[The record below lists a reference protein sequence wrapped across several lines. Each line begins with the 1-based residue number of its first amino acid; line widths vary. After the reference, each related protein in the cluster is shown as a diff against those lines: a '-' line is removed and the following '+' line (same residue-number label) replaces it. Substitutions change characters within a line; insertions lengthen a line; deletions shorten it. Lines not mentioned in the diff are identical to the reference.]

1 MNNSNNNSNNSNN
14 NLAKEALATSFQ
26 FGWQLHHWASED
38 KTEGDC
44 GVWWPQLS
52 GDVLLTMPVAMFLV
66 LFAAELLWHAS
77 RDGSSALTR
86 AVGYAA
92 ALEVMS
98 QAWNL
103 IHLVC
108 LARGGFPKSFLASCA
123 AVAGLASHALR
134 SALALELMLLQPKRY
149 SSIASSDLPP
159 GKTGAAGGTGI
170 SRRFSAVFGVLL
182 VLSLAL
188 EPWDLGDLSPPYLE
202 RAAVEGSPFNG
213 AAACA
218 LLLWLWLSVVHLKNQ
233 ASLGGK
239 GRSSSALWHLWLCC
253 FATLLGRHI
262 LRLICFFVSIHVRT
276 LVGCFIHLAIT
287 LVSFISLECLVS
299 ADTFLSRA
307 RTSFCCLLVLVRLGT
322 TYLGRLL
329 GGLCL
334 GCLAMWTR
342 AVLCAWESAV
352 ARRIERQA
360 LLIGVVIFAS
370 VPLIRDFRD
379 LAADIFIG
387 TGPPKPSEIE
397 VEIKHIEDRQANMEE
412 DLKHANSRIQS
423 LQANMEEDL
432 KHANSRIQS
441 LSDTRPPN
449 QNGGSGF
456 HQFPCDVPWFWKD
469 AGEVDRRTCVGQWCD
484 ALRFEHYRVGEAE
497 VPVFVVQHSQSLTHD
512 ITVLGVNLDRERASA
527 DVKIKRSMEGPQH
540 FSEISGRGES
550 LSTTSFE
557 TFVPLPYFSWAKGPP
572 RSAVSYS
579 TVIHGALFLARNC
592 ASLNGRESLVKLL
605 MEHIRVD
612 SLSSC
617 LHNADPPKGSSL
629 DNKTAMARHY
639 LFLLAFENE
648 NSEDYVTEK
657 VWDALFAG
665 TLPVYFGAPNIDGFV
680 PANSI
685 VNAAHFANWTFLGE
699 HLAMLAINE
708 TAYNEY
714 HRWRSEPLP
723 EAVMKKWDFAHV
735 HSNCRTCRWGFARR
749 EGLPWDIPTQT
760 FSAKG
765 EPADLGDIS
774 PAQGSE

>member
-1 MNNSNNNSNNSNN
+1 M
-14 NLAKEALATSFQ
+14 SFQ

-38 KTEGDC
+38 KEEGEC

-52 GDVLLTMPVAMFLV
+52 GDVLITMPVALFLL

-77 RDGSSALTR
+77 RDESSALTR

-92 ALEVMS
+92 AVEVMS

-134 SALALELMLLQPKRY
+134 SALALELMLLQSKQC

-159 GKTGAAGGTGI
+159 GKTGASGGAGI

-188 EPWDLGDLSPPYLE
+188 EPWDLGDLNPPYLE

-218 LLLWLWLSVVHLKNQ
+218 LLLWLWLSVVHLKSL

-253 FATLLGRHI
+253 FVTLLGRHI
-262 LRLICFFVSIHVRT
+262 LRLICFFVSIHART

-287 LVSFISLECLVS
+287 LVSFVSLECFVS
-299 ADTFLSRA
+299 EDTFLSRA
-307 RTSFCCLLVLVRLGT
+307 RTSFCCLLVLVRLGMT
-322 TYLGRLL
+322 SLGRLL
-329 GGLCL
+329 GRLCL

-352 ARRIERQA
+352 ARRIKRQA
-360 LLIGVVIFAS
+360 LLIGVVIFVS
-370 VPLIRDFRD
+370 VPLIPDFRD
-379 LAADIFIG
+379 LAAGIFIG
-387 TGPPKPSEIE
+387 KGPPKPSSPYL

-423 LQANMEEDL
+423 L
-432 KHANSRIQS
+432 
-441 LSDTRPPN
+441 SDTGPPS
-449 QNGGSGF
+449 QHDGSGF
-456 HQFPCDVPWFWKD
+456 HQFSCDVPCFWKD
-469 AGEVDRRTCVGQWCD
+469 AGGVDRRTCVGQWCD

-512 ITVLGVNLDRERASA
+512 ITVLGVNLDRKRKSA

-540 FSEISGRGES
+540 FPRISGRGES

-557 TFVPLPYFSWAKGPP
+557 TFVPLPYFSWSKGPP

-579 TVIHGALFLARNC
+579 EVIHGAMFLARNC
-592 ASLNGRESLVKLL
+592 VSLNGRESLVKLL

-617 LHNADPPKGSSL
+617 LHNADPPNGSSL

-665 TLPVYFGAPNIDGFV
+665 TLPVYFGASNIDGFL

-685 VNAAHFANWTFLGE
+685 VNAAHFANWTLLGE
-699 HLAMLAINE
+699 HLAMLAINA
-708 TAYNEY
+708 T
-714 HRWRSEPLP
+714 LQQQ
-723 EAVMKKWDFAHV
+723 V
-735 HSNCRTCRWGFARR
+735 
-749 EGLPWDIPTQT
+749 
-760 FSAKG
+760 
-765 EPADLGDIS
+765 
-774 PAQGSE
+774 